1 MVVKDKIVK
10 TKSSPTPIK
19 KSNYSKSYNRP
30 TSQSKDLLINRE
42 LMKTQETKIVNQMI
56 AHFKKL
62 NSKKKTII
70 KKTKAK
76 KSVKKK

>member
-19 KSNYSKSYNRP
+19 KFNNSKSYNRP